1 MNNQPDNAP
10 TEPISIVWRDVKT
23 SDYYALPEEFALSGG
38 DVTIRNCFSCE
49 LASAKKDRLRPYLID
64 RETAVEY
71 LVEKIEKSTLEIVH
85 RINNLGN
92 TIKLEVTKDR
102 YRKIKSNVNDANWT
116 QILIECLDLTPIQ
129 VKNSTQLFEKR
140 LYSLVM
146 SFINAIGENS
156 RVSPQER
163 ADALLKAVKVQDVL
177 ANHGIDIGDAVEIL
191 VSYLNYFYLYRE
203 NTVSSPDNEKL
214 LSKIADLK
222 SGNNPQES
230 LEIMIKTIIE
240 KSQQWSQIPSEDSTQ
255 ESQRISQSV
264 QEFFQ
269 EMIEEHPLPSF
280 SFEDLSNG

>member
-23 SDYYALPEEFALSGG
+23 DAYYALPEEFALLGG
-38 DVTIRNCFSCE
+38 DVTIRNCFSCS

-71 LVEKIEKSTLEIVH
+71 LVEKIEKSTPKIVH

-92 TIKLEVTKDR
+92 TIKLEATKDR
-102 YRKIKSNVNDANWT
+102 YREIKSNVNDANWT

-129 VKNSTQLFEKR
+129 VENYPQLFEQR

-163 ADALLKAVKVQDVL
+163 ADALLKAVKVQLVL

-203 NTVSSPDNEKL
+203 DTVSSPDNEEL

-222 SGNNPQES
+222 SGNNSQES

-240 KSQQWSQIPSEDSTQ
+240 KSQHWSQAPSEDSAQ
-255 ESQRISQSV
+255 ESQPISQSV
-264 QEFFQ
+264 QEYFQ
-269 EMIEEHPLPSF
+269 EMSEEHPLPSF
-280 SFEDLSNG
+280 SFEDLSSG